1 MGKVVKIALIVGGVL
16 LVLLIVAGAVWGL
29 SARWGGRYWGRM
41 GPGMMGGF
49 GGAGF
54 MALAMLVFWGFVV
67 WGIIGLARGGR
78 HHYHVEAMH
87 GGDSSLEILKR
98 RYASGEINKDEY
110 EQKKKD
116 LIS

>member
-1 MGKVVKIALIVGGVL
+1 MSKGGRITLIVGGIL
-16 LVLLIVAGAVWGL
+16 LVLLAIAVAVWGL
-29 SARWGGRYWGRM
+29 SARWGGGYWGRM

-67 WGIIGLARGGR
+67 WVIIAMVRSSR
-78 HHYHVEAMH
+78 YHHHVETAH

-116 LIS
+116 LLS